1 MNKLHAWI
9 DVRYVIR
16 QSGVSSSWLL
26 LRIPWWLAQH
36 DWEHVQSHR
45 SPEVRD
51 MRDSTLNHHPGILFR
66 LDGRAF
72 TTKRLVMSNEAHQ
85 IWKSWR
91 CKFGIGLKKSHFQ
104 VPCSTFEASWLKKAD
119 LIFCLFGWVVQLPTT
134 VAFDSIFCFHLLILG
149 REPYSFGHWNL
160 PDSCAKDLEM
170 PFMPESNMVPW
181 QSWQCLAGRGIRS
194 C

>member
-1 MNKLHAWI
+1 MGKLHVCI
-9 DVRYVIR
+9 DVWHVIR
-16 QSGVSSSWLL
+16 QSCDSSIWLL
-26 LRIPWWLAQH
+26 EESYDDCHSMIGC
-36 DWEHVQSHR
+36 VQSHR
-45 SPEVRD
+45 KRSARLYPQPPSWNPSPAGWKG
-51 MRDSTLNHHPGILFR
+51 LHHQTFGDVERKHIKSEKN
-66 LDGRAF
+66 DVASSE
-72 TTKRLVMSNEAHQ
+72 LVV
-85 IWKSWR
+85 K
-91 CKFGIGLKKSHFQ
+91 G
-104 VPCSTFEASWLKKAD
+104 
-119 LIFCLFGWVVQLPTT
+119 LIFKFQFQLLKPHGWKKLTFFLFGWVVQLPTT